1 MIKLKKLPDQVGKQ
15 NQAAQPVLIKLSPEA
30 KSNLKKLQLLSLDR
44 QGRQPGPSQ
53 IIEKLINAAVV
64 SGPDAPY
71 PG

>member
-1 MIKLKKLPDQVGKQ
+1 MVKLKKTSAQIDKQ
-15 NQAAQPVLIKLSPEA
+15 NQATEPVLIELSPEA
-30 KSNLKKLQLLSLDR
+30 KTNLKKLQLLSLDS